1 MKFFF
6 LLSCFFSKKKKKKK
20 KIENYIQK
28 SIIGAEVK
36 KLNTQDKFSKCSDL
50 VIFHHQKN
58 VPAEKIAPI
67 VNLLTEYVNFIF
79 VYMKKNMP

>member
-6 LLSCFFSKKKKKKK
+6 YFLVFSPKKKKKKK